1 MQNKIPTG
9 LVFMYYTCCYLQNY
23 LAWPAATPNKL
34 AEPPLISRSSMFL
47 SLCRAATTRDTR
59 WWWTLWSTTFTSSP
73 VGSSTPRPLPSSVC
87 YGDTHATHL
96 HTILQRLPLWSVL
109 TILVTNWLWIL
120 LTLSPP
126 FWRLWL
132 WSVPDCALHCIHS
145 SAVHW
150 LANGVSLFS
159 GLRSSSH

>member
-9 LVFMYYTCCYLQNY
+9 LMFIYYACCYLQNY

-59 WWWTLWSTTFTSSP
+59 WWWTRWSTTFTSSP

-87 YGDTHATHL
+87 NGDTSHSLAHNTAKAPTLICPRHFGDQLIVNPFNFIASILTTVTVIGARLRAT
-96 HTILQRLPLWSVL
+96 PY
-109 TILVTNWLWIL
+109 
-120 LTLSPP
+120 P
-126 FWRLWL
+126 FIC
-132 WSVPDCALHCIHS
+132 STFIS
-145 SAVHW
+145 
-150 LANGVSLFS
+150 
-159 GLRSSSH
+159 